1 MDNLT
6 IRGVQYYQ
14 YIYVHLHERVDG
26 QLFYLM
32 HTKWVCGKVDLQ
44 FITFVDI
51 FYQSV
56 RHLTQFF
63 LPYRPA
69 GS

>member
-1 MDNLT
+1 MDNLS

-56 RHLTQFF
+56 
-63 LPYRPA
+63 
-69 GS
+69 